1 MMRLSLCKNYAIL
14 GQLPDVKFSVNSKA
28 SSLRCG
34 LAALI
39 SKEDSN
45 DLVNQISRCYICFY
59 QNDPVS

>member
-1 MMRLSLCKNYAIL
+1 MMRLSLCKNYTIL

-28 SSLRCG
+28 SSLRYG

>member
-1 MMRLSLCKNYAIL
+1 MMRLSLCKNYATL

-45 DLVNQISRCYICFY
+45 DLVNQISGCYI
-59 QNDPVS
+59 